1 MFGLSK
7 REQRWAAEQKAAEL
21 LVSLAVSVVKAR
33 AEIQV
38 AEAQSDTAEL
48 KKLRAEV
55 AEMRQLL
62 AARPLPDNAE
72 SSTPQG
78 VKGLT

>member
-7 REQRWAAEQKAAEL
+7 REQRLAAEQKAAEL
-21 LVSLAVSVVKAR
+21 LVTLAVSVVKAR

-38 AEAQSDTAEL
+38 AEAQTDAAEL
-48 KKLRAEV
+48 AKLRAEV

-62 AARPLPDNAE
+62 AAADVPGE
-72 SSTPQG
+72 KS
-78 VKGLT
+78 